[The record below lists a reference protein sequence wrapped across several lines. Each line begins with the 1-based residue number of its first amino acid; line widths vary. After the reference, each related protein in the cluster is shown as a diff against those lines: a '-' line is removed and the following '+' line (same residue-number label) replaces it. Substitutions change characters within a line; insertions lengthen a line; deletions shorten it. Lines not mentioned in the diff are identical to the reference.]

1 MSRRMMSAA
10 VLAATLAVSAQP
22 VFADVSRSVISAFR
36 GQLVITKDELP
47 EGKNDKDTIAK
58 IKAAQ
63 LKSIEGTPKG
73 DVTGWNFH
81 YTAFLTKAGATTL
94 KVNFLNGKQ
103 LSADLAKADGTV
115 DEAERTAAY
124 EKLNEQIM
132 MEYLPGLAISH
143 SPPAL
148 VVGPKVEGVVP
159 SPLTAEEFS
168 GVTVGK

>member
-1 MSRRMMSAA
+1 MMSAA

-36 GQLVITKDELP
+36 GQLVITKDDLP
-47 EGKNDKDTIAK
+47 EGKNDKDTISK

-103 LSADLAKADGTV
+103 LSADQTLDGVDPKSAVLSGDISIDEDEGLAKGKTYTV
-115 DEAERTAAY
+115 E
-124 EKLNEQIM
+124 L
-132 MEYLPGLAISH
+132 LSGS
-143 SPPAL
+143 S
-148 VVGPKVEGVVP
+148 VVAKTT
-159 SPLTAEEFS
+159 LTM
-168 GVTVGK
+168 K

>member
-1 MSRRMMSAA
+1 MMSAA

-36 GQLVITKDELP
+36 GQLVITKDDLP
-47 EGKNDKDTIAK
+47 EGKNDKDTISK

-81 YTAFLTKAGATTL
+81 YTAFLTKSGATTL

-103 LSADLAKADGTV
+103 LSADQTLDGVDPKSTVLSGDISIDEDEGLTKGKTYTVEILNGSSVVAKT
-115 DEAERTAAY
+115 T
-124 EKLNEQIM
+124 
-132 MEYLPGLAISH
+132 
-143 SPPAL
+143 
-148 VVGPKVEGVVP
+148 
-159 SPLTAEEFS
+159 LTM
-168 GVTVGK
+168 K